1 VRLAG
6 TNDCLRGVG
15 VTNWLNGLKAFSLSL
30 WVNSDATNA
39 DQGIFTANESG
50 TNATLSLFTRVSASC
65 GQYTNVLE
73 AVVPTS
79 EGVIH
84 YVSTNNV
91 STNGWQHVALCW
103 SNGLVPSLF
112 INGQLEQPGTKW
124 VALEGFLT
132 NCPEFIVGKGPLGTP
147 ASWNGWI
154 DDVRLYDR
162 ALDDA
167 EVAVLSAL
175 PPANYGPVV
184 EAGSNITV
192 QVTMPAV
199 LIGVV
204 TDDGRPTPPGAVVTT
219 WTVTNVPPG
228 VALTNGNS
236 LTNTVPFTQPGE
248 YGFRFIADDGQ
259 VRTFDDV
266 QVTVTEPTRVD
277 VVATDSEAAELG
289 PDLGEFTLTR
299 TGDTNYDLSIFLAVG
314 GIASNGVD
322 CIEVTNMIT
331 FSGGNETVVLVVTP
345 YLDHRTEGD
354 EALTITILT
363 NAAYSVGNGE
373 ATVMIHDSPYG
384 QWTVA
389 HFTLEEL
396 TDPALSGE
404 AADYDHDRLVNFV
417 EYAANFDPKSSQSN
431 APLVAAFELHPA
443 DGQPHFTLTYHRR
456 LPPTDV
462 AYAVSVSD
470 DLVTWQTGPNYV
482 EELQTTDDGNGLT
495 ETVKARIIAPVSA
508 TTNQFVTV
516 RCWLLATK
524 P

>member
-1 VRLAG
+1 
-6 TNDCLRGVG
+6 
-15 VTNWLNGLKAFSLSL
+15 
-30 WVNSDATNA
+30 
-39 DQGIFTANESG
+39 
-50 TNATLSLFTRVSASC
+50 
-65 GQYTNVLE
+65 
-73 AVVPTS
+73 
-79 EGVIH
+79 
-84 YVSTNNV
+84 
-91 STNGWQHVALCW
+91 
-103 SNGLVPSLF
+103 
-112 INGQLEQPGTKW
+112 
-124 VALEGFLT
+124 
-132 NCPEFIVGKGPLGTP
+132 
-147 ASWNGWI
+147 
-154 DDVRLYDR
+154 
-162 ALDDA
+162 
-167 EVAVLSAL
+167 
-175 PPANYGPVV
+175 
-184 EAGSNITV
+184 
-192 QVTMPAV
+192 MPAV

-204 TDDGRPTPPGAVVTT
+204 TDDGRPNPPGAVVTT

-248 YGFRFIADDGQ
+248 YGCRLIADDGQ

-322 CIEVTNMIT
+322 CIELTNMIT

-404 AADYDHDRLVNFV
+404 AADYDHDGLVNFV

-431 APLVAAFELHPA
+431 APMVAAFELNPA